1 MSARVFGSGTAAGE
15 TTARG
20 DAPSLPD
27 SGTAPSASAAAA
39 GPASRSGTRVAGRF
53 DDRLAA
59 GFLNSRAA
67 VKGNAALYSANLPSR
82 SKAINREPEPTQ
94 SAQLAA
100 ALRAPPPRKNS
111 ARSSFWSRDRS
122 SANSNDGACASNLI
136 GPAAAE
142 VPIASTPMTAMTH
155 LWNTCTSNDGSE
167 QGAYPTRECRRM
179 REIVACSPDNP
190 RSHLRSRRCPAELNR
205 CPVPREAPRR
215 LLRSGRHRCGVPDR
229 GRGQSSPMS
238 RMLSMSARPLW

>member
-1 MSARVFGSGTAAGE
+1 
-15 TTARG
+15 
-20 DAPSLPD
+20 
-27 SGTAPSASAAAA
+27 
-39 GPASRSGTRVAGRF
+39 
-53 DDRLAA
+53 
-59 GFLNSRAA
+59 
-67 VKGNAALYSANLPSR
+67 
-82 SKAINREPEPTQ
+82 
-94 SAQLAA
+94 
-100 ALRAPPPRKNS
+100 
-111 ARSSFWSRDRS
+111 
-122 SANSNDGACASNLI
+122 
-136 GPAAAE
+136 

-205 CPVPREAPRR
+205 CPVPREEPRR